1 MARHHNNTGTT
12 LADAE
17 KLDIIFASAEVAPLA
32 KTGGLADV
40 AAALPAYLHQ
50 AGHDVRL
57 LMPRYALLEKQ
68 DLKIRKVSQLQNLVL
83 HAGSRDI
90 PYSIDRT
97 FLPGTNLPAFL
108 LRCPELY
115 GRDSIYTED
124 ADEHLRF
131 ILLSRAALEM
141 CQHMRFAPDIVHCHD
156 WHTALIPL
164 YLRTLYA
171 GDTLFRKSRSVMTI
185 HNIGYQGVFGAG
197 ILDELGLG
205 AAAELL
211 HQDDLKAGQ
220 INFLKTGLLHADLIT
235 TVSPTYAQEIQ
246 GAEYGAGLDGIL
258 RQRADS
264 VIGILN
270 GVDYAEWNP
279 ATDGLIAA
287 NFTADELGGKK
298 TCKRALMKALGLSAG
313 IEQPLIG
320 IVSRLVG
327 QKGFELV
334 ENVLPGLLFEREF
347 SLVVLGSGESRYERL
362 FTRLQEVL
370 PARVSFRKGYN
381 NELAHQIEAGADLFL
396 MPSRYE
402 PCGLN
407 QMYSLK
413 YGTVPIVR
421 KTGGLADSVQAV
433 DAESASGTGI
443 VFEHYDDNGLR
454 WALRTALDLYANAPV
469 FRQIMLNGM
478 AEDFSWQS
486 QGALYEVL
494 FRQPPG

>member
-1 MARHHNNTGTT
+1 MA
-12 LADAE
+12 AAK
-17 KLDIIFASAEVAPLA
+17 KLNIVLASAEVAPLA

-40 AAALPAYLHQ
+40 ASALPAWLHD

-57 LMPRYALLEKQ
+57 LMPRYAMLERQ
-68 DLKIRKVSQLQNLVL
+68 DLKIHKVRQLQDLVL
-83 HAGSRDI
+83 RAGTREI
-90 PYSIDRT
+90 RYAIDT
-97 FLPGTNLPAFL
+97 TILPGTSLPVLL

-141 CQHMRFAPDIVHCHD
+141 CRQMHFAPDIVHCHD

-164 YLRTLYA
+164 YLRARYGSDA
-171 GDTLFRKSRSVMTI
+171 LFRKARSVMTI

-205 AAAELL
+205 GAAGLL

-246 GAEYGAGLDGIL
+246 GPEYGAGLDGLL

-279 ATDGLIAA
+279 ATDALIAA
-287 NFTADELGGKK
+287 NYTADDLSGKR
-298 TCKRALMKALGLSAG
+298 TCKRALMKALELTAG
-313 IEQPLIG
+313 GEQPLVG

-334 ENVLPGLLFEREF
+334 ANVLPGLMLERDF
-347 SLVVLGSGESRYERL
+347 SLAVLGSGESRYERL
-362 FTRLQEVL
+362 FSRLQEVF
-370 PARVSFRKGYN
+370 PDRVHFSKGYN

-433 DAESASGTGI
+433 DAQSASGTGI
-443 VFEHYDDNGLR
+443 VFEHYDDSGLR
-454 WALRTALDLYANAPV
+454 WALRTALDLYSNAPV

-478 AEDFSWQS
+478 AEDFSWAS
-486 QGALYEVL
+486 QGALYEAL
-494 FRQPPG
+494 FRRQLE